1 MILLNYR
8 DRLFRFF
15 IYISIVFITL
25 FLITTFAN
33 INSNK
38 IERDVTPS
46 SIIFNNKNTQINVEY
61 PRYKNDRINKII
73 TDNIYNYVKV
83 FKENKENKVLNIT
96 YDIYNFDN

>member
-15 IYISIVFITL
+15 IYISIVFITF
-25 FLITTFAN
+25 FLITTFTN

-61 PRYKNDRINKII
+61 PRYKNDRIKQ
-73 TDNIYNYVKV
+73 T
-83 FKENKENKVLNIT
+83 
-96 YDIYNFDN
+96 NF